1 MFKNKVKVK
10 DDDDEDKRRIEK
22 DLAKGRAG
30 KAQSALEGRKL
41 RDKV

>member
-1 MFKNKVKVK
+1 VFKNKVVEK
-10 DDDDEDKRRIEK
+10 DEEDKEKKRIEK